1 MLDFRMD
8 TFLAVCRHMNYTKAA
23 QELNLTQPG
32 VSQHIRW
39 LEEQYGVR
47 LFHYANKRLSL
58 TEEGEQLRNMAL
70 SMKHDTQSLQ
80 RSFREPGPLAHRL
93 VMGVTP
99 TVGMYLIPGPLA
111 RYHRLYPDAPITLR
125 VSNTQNLCR
134 ALDQGE
140 LDFAIVEGFFCKSD
154 YDSLLYRREPYLAVC
169 GAGYTFARRPRVLS
183 DLLGETLI
191 VREPGSGNREII
203 ARALSRENLS
213 VEDFRTVLEVSD
225 MNVLKQML
233 LLGCGVGF
241 LYQVAARPQMERG
254 ELQAIPLEDFQES
267 HDITFLWRKG
277 SVFAPRYRQLYELL
291 SPDEGEM
298 VGPNTENH

>member
-32 VSQHIRW
+32 VSQHIHW
-39 LEEQYGVR
+39 LEEQYGVK
-47 LFHYANKRLSL
+47 LFQYANKRLSL
-58 TEEGEQLRNMAL
+58 TQEGEHLRNVAL
-70 SMKHDTQSLQ
+70 TMKHDTQSLR
-80 RSFREPGPLAHRL
+80 RSFQEPGPLAHRL
-93 VMGVTP
+93 VMGVMP
-99 TVGMYLIPGPLA
+99 TVGMYLLPKPLA
-111 RYHRLYPDAPITLR
+111 RYHSLYPQSPITLR
-125 VSNTQNLCR
+125 VSNTQTLCS

-169 GAGYTFARRPRVLS
+169 GAGYSFPHRPRVLS
-183 DLLGETLI
+183 DLLGETLL

-203 ARALSRENLS
+203 ARALSRENLA
-213 VEDFRTVLEVSD
+213 VDDFRSVIQVSD
-225 MNVLKQML
+225 MNVLKELL

-241 LYQVAARPQMERG
+241 LYQAAARPQLEQG
-254 ELQAIPLEDFQES
+254 TLQAIPLEDFHES

-291 SPDEGEM
+291 TAGEEEI
-298 VGPNTENH
+298 VPPEPKND